1 MDEMR
6 VHRLDERT
14 ADRLLSGIVRPDDA
28 PPGYA
33 GVAQVLESAGS
44 PAQQAEGTA
53 REAATVASMQAA
65 ILGHL
70 VPVPEPG
77 GSRKKMLSKIATIKA
92 AGVAAAV
99 VLGGGTAAAA
109 AGSLPAPAQDAAS
122 HVFSSV
128 GIDIPNGQTPG
139 PNAHSDGHANGH
151 ATGHTSGDNGSST
164 GPNSNALPGLCNAAS
179 HNGTSTGHPP
189 GKSTVFSTLVCTGV
203 STPGQSG
210 TNSGGT
216 DSGTE
221 GTEPSSTEPTTPSGQ
236 DDSSGPPT
244 STPAS
249 GTAPVNT
256 PDDGSSASS
265 TATTAGSHS
274 HSG

>member
-28 PPGYA
+28 PPGYT
-33 GVAQVLESAGS
+33 GVAHVLESAGS
-44 PAQQAEGTA
+44 PGPTAEGTA

-65 ILGHL
+65 VLGHL

-109 AGSLPAPAQDAAS
+109 AGSLPAPAQNAAS
-122 HVFSSV
+122 HVFSTV
-128 GIDIPNGQTPG
+128 GIDIPNGHG
-139 PNAHSDGHANGH
+139 PNAHSNGHANGH
-151 ATGHTSGDNGSST
+151 ASGTDSGSST

-210 TNSGGT
+210 TNSGG
-216 DSGTE
+216 SE
-221 GTEPSSTEPTTPSGQ
+221 GTAPDSTEPTTPSGEN
-236 DDSSGPPT
+236 DSSGPPT

-249 GTAPVNT
+249 GTAPVDT
-256 PDDGSSASS
+256 PDGGSSAPSP
-265 TATTAGSHS
+265 ATTEGSHS